1 MQTLLEQEISHHP
14 LYPNIKRKVL
24 VYGAEVSGRFHQI
37 VLDAEVQYLDT
48 NQDNKDVSIAFARKL
63 EGWIVNNA
71 DFTTARDGKGRPLPN
86 PQYITREV
94 AVEKLRNEGAEVPED
109 IDPRSPE
116 QREKYLKAP
125 SFDYF
130 FKFIKN
136 PEAPSLINILQLHIV
151 QNDAIK
157 FFDKMLN
164 LPVEP

>member
-1 MQTLLEQEISHHP
+1 MAILLEQEISHHP
-14 LYPNIKRKVL
+14 LFPNIKRKVA
-24 VYGAEVSGRFHQI
+24 VYGANIDGRFGQI
-37 VLDAEVQYLDT
+37 VLDAEVRYFDE
-48 NQDNKDVSIAFARKL
+48 NQDGKEVSNAFVRKL

-86 PQYITREV
+86 PQYITRE
-94 AVEKLRNEGAEVPED
+94 AALEKLRSEGAEVPDD

-116 QREKYLKAP
+116 QREEYLKVP

-130 FKFIKN
+130 FGIIKN
-136 PEAPSLINILQLHIV
+136 PKSPSLINILQLHIV
-151 QNDAIK
+151 HNDAIK